1 MTAPPGVLVAGAPAH
16 RPTNARAPPRPSN
29 RAGSGCRAGSPP
41 PGRFAAADAE
51 HAIAHGRHAIALT
64 HADEVA
70 QVEET

>member
-1 MTAPPGVLVAGAPAH
+1 MQDHGHDGAPRRSRGRCARPPPDQRPRTAPAVEPGRKRL
-16 RPTNARAPPRPSN
+16 
-29 RAGSGCRAGSPP
+29 